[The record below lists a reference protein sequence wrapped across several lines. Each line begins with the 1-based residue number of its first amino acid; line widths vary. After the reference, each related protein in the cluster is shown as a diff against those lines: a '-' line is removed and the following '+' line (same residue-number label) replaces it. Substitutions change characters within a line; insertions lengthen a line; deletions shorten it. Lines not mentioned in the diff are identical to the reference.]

1 MDKEKPQII
10 KVSENTQREFS
21 FKKMA
26 LGWLAVILAIVI
38 LCIIVEVAVYGW

>member
-1 MDKEKPQII
+1 MDKEKPQVI

-26 LGWLAVILAIVI
+26 LGWLVVILAIVI